1 MKRPSAPLRAAI
13 ASALLGLGA
22 LPAQSAVYVGSW
34 DPVFS
39 VGDPLFGSSGS
50 LFPNLGWRGG
60 VTIEA
65 NGCTPGS
72 ASGRSEVMVGGGCT
86 ATMLAAYVEFYDAT
100 QAGQPER
107 ARIDF
112 NFPGQMAVIHSLLF
126 IDNELEQFDS
136 GETAWSTI
144 DPPVNTA
151 LASSGFADIGWR
163 LRFGYRGDSSNE
175 AYDGPVLSYVTD
187 QCNFEGHSGNACDQ
201 NATPTGRNDSAAP
214 ALLVIGERVN
224 AVPLPGTLALA
235 LAGLGALTCMRRRP
249 ARPQPRT

>member
-1 MKRPSAPLRAAI
+1 MKPLNVPLRAAL
-13 ASALLGLGA
+13 ACAVLGLGA

-34 DPVFS
+34 DPVFNA
-39 VGDPLFGSSGS
+39 GDSLFGTTGS
-50 LFPNLGWRGG
+50 LFANLGWRGG

-72 ASGRSEVMVGGGCT
+72 ATGRSEVLVGAGCT
-86 ATMLAAYVEFYDAT
+86 ATMQAAFVEFYETT
-100 QAGQPER
+100 QAGQPQR

-112 NFPGQMAVIHSLLF
+112 NFPGQMAAINSLLF
-126 IDNELEQFDS
+126 IDGELEQFDS

-163 LRFGYRGDSSNE
+163 LRFGYTGGSSNE

-187 QCNFEGHSGNACDQ
+187 QCSFAGQSGKECNQ
-201 NATPTGRNDSAAP
+201 NATATGRNDTAAP

-224 AVPLPGTLALA
+224 AVPLPGTLALT
-235 LAGLGALTCMRRRP
+235 LAGLAALTGLRRRT
-249 ARPQPRT
+249 ARR